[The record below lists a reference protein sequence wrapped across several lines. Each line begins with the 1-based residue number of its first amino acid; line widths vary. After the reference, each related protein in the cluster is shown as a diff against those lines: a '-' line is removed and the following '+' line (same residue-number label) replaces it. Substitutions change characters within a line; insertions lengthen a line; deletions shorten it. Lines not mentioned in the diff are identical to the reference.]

1 MIADSP
7 LYQGMRAKLTAHLRE
22 KGIFDENVLQAMQ
35 TMPRHYFV
43 PFSLIAYA
51 YEDQALPIACQ
62 QTISQPYTVAHQS
75 TLLSV
80 KPNMKILEI
89 GTGSGYQSAI
99 LKTMGAMVY
108 TIERHRQLYEE
119 TKQLF
124 STLKLNIATKLGDGY
139 AGWAEFAPFDRII
152 VTCGAATLPEKLL
165 TQLKTGGIMICPVGE
180 KTQEMTKIIK
190 IDDKNFETTT
200 HGDCNFVPMLSK
212 TEHQSH

>member
-7 LYQGMRAKLTAHLRE
+7 LYQGMRTKLITHLRE
-22 KGIFDENVLQAMQ
+22 KGAFDENVLQAMQ
-35 TMPRHYFV
+35 LMPRHYFV

-51 YEDQALPIACQ
+51 YQDQALPIACQ
-62 QTISQPYTVAHQS
+62 QTISQPYTVANQS

-99 LKTMGAMVY
+99 LKTMGALVY

-124 STLKLNIATKLGDGY
+124 SSLKLNIATKLGDGY
-139 AGWAEFAPFDRII
+139 AGWTEFAPFDRII
-152 VTCGAATLPEKLL
+152 VTCGAASLPEKLIA
-165 TQLKTGGIMICPVGE
+165 QLKIGGIMICPIGE
-180 KTQEMTKIIK
+180 KMQEMTKIVK
-190 IDDKNFETTT
+190 IDNKNLEITT
-200 HGDCNFVPMLSK
+200 HGDCNFVPMLSQ
-212 TEHQSH
+212 TEYQSH